1 MSIYYQCD
9 VKATTTPD
17 RNKKAGQTIYR
28 LTCSNKLVGLTGFE
42 PATP

>member
-1 MSIYYQCD
+1 MVNED
-9 VKATTTPD
+9 ET
-17 RNKKAGQTIYR
+17 KKAGQTFYR